1 MTDKE
6 FDDLM
11 SAMASGS
18 RDALKQIYE
27 EYVKLIYSVIYDT
40 IKSREEAEDITSEFF
55 IKLFGIAGK
64 YKQGNG
70 HKKWLVTIARN
81 MAIDRIR
88 KLDREIVVDEFTENS
103 NEEVSLEEQVTLSVT
118 MKQAMEKLKPEERQV
133 LDLKVIGGF
142 TFKDISEL
150 LAKPQ
155 GTVSWLYNNAIKKL
169 RRCQRWDSIEK
180 MN

>member
-6 FDDLM
+6 FDGLM
-11 SAMASGS
+11 SAMTGGS
-18 RDALKQIYE
+18 RDALRQIYE
-27 EYVKLIYSVIYDT
+27 EYVKLVYAVIYDT

-88 KLDREIVVDEFTENS
+88 KLDREMVVDEFPENS
-103 NEEVSLEEQVTLSVT
+103 NTDGSLEEQAALRVT
-118 MKQAMEKLKPEERQV
+118 MKQAMEGLKSEERQV
-133 LDLKVIGGF
+133 LDLKVVGGF
-142 TFKDISEL
+142 TFKDIAEL
-150 LAKPQ
+150 LDKPQ

-169 RRCQRWDSIEK
+169 RRCQKWD
-180 MN
+180 

>member
-6 FDDLM
+6 FDGLM
-11 SAMASGS
+11 SAMADGS
-18 RDALKQIYE
+18 RAALKQIYE
-27 EYVKLIYSVIYDT
+27 EYVKLVYAVIYDT
-40 IKSREEAEDITSEFF
+40 MKSREEAEDITSEFF

-64 YKQGNG
+64 YKPGNG

-88 KLDREIVVDEFTENS
+88 KLDREIVVDEFPEYGNTEDCF
-103 NEEVSLEEQVTLSVT
+103 EEQAALRMT
-118 MKQAMEKLKPEERQV
+118 MKQAMEGLKSEERQV
-133 LDLKVIGGF
+133 LDLKVVGGF

-150 LAKPQ
+150 LDKPQ

-169 RRCQRWDSIEK
+169 RRCQKWD
-180 MN
+180 

>member
-6 FDDLM
+6 FDGLM
-11 SAMASGS
+11 SAMTGGS
-18 RDALKQIYE
+18 RDALRQIYE
-27 EYVKLIYSVIYDT
+27 EYVKLVYSVIYDT

-70 HKKWLVTIARN
+70 HKKWIVTIARN

-88 KLDREIVVDEFTENS
+88 KLDREVVVEELPENS
-103 NEEVSLEEQVTLSVT
+103 STESGLEEQVTLRVT
-118 MKQAMEKLKPEERQV
+118 MKQAMEGLKPEERQV
-133 LDLKVIGGF
+133 LDLKAVGGF
-142 TFKDISEL
+142 TFKDIAEL
-150 LAKPQ
+150 LDKPQ

-169 RRCQRWDSIEK
+169 RRCHKWD
-180 MN
+180 

>member
-6 FDDLM
+6 FDGLM
-11 SAMASGS
+11 SAMADGS
-18 RDALKQIYE
+18 RTALKQIYE
-27 EYVKLIYSVIYDT
+27 EYVKLVYAVIYDT
-40 IKSREEAEDITSEFF
+40 IKSREEAEDIASEFF

-64 YKQGNG
+64 YKSGNG

-88 KLDREIVVDEFTENS
+88 KLDREIVVDEFPEYSSTEDCF
-103 NEEVSLEEQVTLSVT
+103 EEQAALRMT
-118 MKQAMEKLKPEERQV
+118 MKQAMESLKAEERQV
-133 LDLKVIGGF
+133 LDLKVVGGF

-150 LAKPQ
+150 LDKPQ

-169 RRCQRWDSIEK
+169 RRCQKWD
-180 MN
+180 

>member
-6 FDDLM
+6 FDGLM
-11 SAMASGS
+11 SAMADGS
-18 RDALKQIYE
+18 RAALKQIYE
-27 EYVKLIYSVIYDT
+27 EYVKLVYAVIYDT

-55 IKLFGIAGK
+55 IKLFDIAGK
-64 YKQGNG
+64 YKPGNG

-88 KLDREIVVDEFTENS
+88 KLDREMVVDEFPEYS
-103 NEEVSLEEQVTLSVT
+103 NEEDRFEEQAALRMT
-118 MKQAMEKLKPEERQV
+118 MKQAMESLKSEERQV
-133 LDLKVIGGF
+133 LDLKVVGGF

-169 RRCQRWDSIEK
+169 RRCQKWD
-180 MN
+180 

>member
-6 FDDLM
+6 FDGLM
-11 SAMASGS
+11 SAMADGS
-18 RDALKQIYE
+18 RAALKQIYE
-27 EYVKLIYSVIYDT
+27 EYVKLVYAVTYDT
-40 IKSREEAEDITSEFF
+40 MKSREEAEDITSEFF

-64 YKQGNG
+64 YKPGNG

-88 KLDREIVVDEFTENS
+88 KLDREIVVDEFPEYSNTEDCF
-103 NEEVSLEEQVTLSVT
+103 EEQSALRMT
-118 MKQAMEKLKPEERQV
+118 MKQAMESLKPEERQV
-133 LDLKVIGGF
+133 LDLKVVGGF

-169 RRCQRWDSIEK
+169 RRCQKWD
-180 MN
+180 